1 MKTKVIVIGFGFM
14 GQTHA
19 GSLLK
24 VPDAELTAIVD
35 PVDPKE
41 RLQTITGNHVTE
53 RVSHKEIGATR
64 HFRSLDEALSASC
77 ADAAIIALP
86 TKLHHDSV
94 VQCLEAG
101 LHVMVEKPFAIS
113 LSECDR
119 MVRTAGE
126 TNKLLAVGYVVRW
139 MKEYQFLKQ
148 TIDSGRLGKLKY
160 LKLSRI
166 TGVPN
171 WGNWNDP
178 EFIRASG
185 GSLFDLVSHDIDFA
199 RFCLGEPG
207 QIEAVKNLGEDQFK
221 MISSVLRFSDADAQ
235 VEGGFVTPAGYPFSR
250 TYAAYFEN
258 GTLVSSEPGK
268 VTEYR
273 KEETQEHDFLPD
285 NPYLSEMQ
293 DFIRAIETGDASRIC
308 TGSDARGTIRCC
320 TRIAEDIDYP
330 LPVMKENGSL

>member
-1 MKTKVIVIGFGFM
+1 MKTKVMVIGFGFM

-24 VPDAELTAIVD
+24 TQDAELAAIVD

-41 RLQTITGNHVTE
+41 RLQSITGNRATE
-53 RVSHKEIGATR
+53 RISPDEIGSIP
-64 HFRSLDEALSASC
+64 HFPNLDEALSASC
-77 ADAAIIALP
+77 ADAAVIALP

-94 VQCLEAG
+94 IQCLKAG
-101 LHVMVEKPFAIS
+101 LHVMVEKPLSIS
-113 LSECDR
+113 LADCER
-119 MVRTAGE
+119 MVLTAGE

-166 TGVPN
+166 TGIPN

-199 RFCLGEPG
+199 RFCLGEPDR
-207 QIEAVKNLGEDQFK
+207 IESVKNLGASQFK
-221 MISSVLRFSDADAQ
+221 MISSVMRFRDADAA
-235 VEGGFVTPAGYPFSR
+235 VEGGFVTPAGYPFRR
-250 TYAAYFEN
+250 TFAAYFEN
-258 GTLVSSEPGK
+258 GTLFSSESGK

-273 KEETQEHDFLPD
+273 KNEDAVEHDFRPD
-285 NPYLSEMQ
+285 NPYFTEIE
-293 DFIRAIETGDASRIC
+293 DFIRAVRSGDASPVC
-308 TGSDARGTIRCC
+308 SGSDALGTIKCC
-320 TRIAEDIDYP
+320 TQIAQEIGFP
-330 LPVMKENGSL
+330 IPEKKEQN

>member
-24 VPDAELTAIVD
+24 MPDAELTAIID

-41 RLQTITGNHVTE
+41 RLQTITGNRATE
-53 RVSHKEIGATR
+53 RISPEVIGTIR
-64 HFRSLDEALSASC
+64 HFHNLDEALEATR
-77 ADAAIIALP
+77 ADAAVIALP

-94 VQCLEAG
+94 IQCLKAG
-101 LHVMVEKPFAIS
+101 LHVLVEKPFAIS
-113 LSECDR
+113 LGECDR

-126 TNKLLAVGYVVRW
+126 MNKLLAVGYVVRW

-148 TIDSGRLGKLKY
+148 TVKSERLGKLKY
-160 LKLSRI
+160 LKTTRI

-185 GSLFDLVSHDIDFA
+185 GSLFDLVSHDIDFI
-199 RFCLGEPG
+199 RFCLGEPE
-207 QIEAVKNLGEDQFK
+207 QIESVKNLGASQFK
-221 MISSVLRFSDADAQ
+221 MISSVLRFHSADAQ
-235 VEGGFVTPAGYPFSR
+235 VEGGFVTPAGYPFKR

-258 GTLVSSEPGK
+258 GTLFSPASGK
-268 VTEYR
+268 VTEHR
-273 KEETQEHDFLPD
+273 KNEKPVEHDFLPD
-285 NPYLSEMQ
+285 NPYLTEIE
-293 DFIRAIETGDASRIC
+293 DFIRAVRTGDESLIC

-320 TRIAEDIDYP
+320 TQIAEEIGYP
-330 LPVMKENGSL
+330 LPEMKD

>member
-1 MKTKVIVIGFGFM
+1 MKTKVLVIGFGFM

-24 VPDAELTAIVD
+24 MPDAELTAIVD

-41 RLQTITGNHVTE
+41 RLQTITGNRATE
-53 RVSHKEIGATR
+53 RISPEMIGSIR

-94 VQCLEAG
+94 IQCLKAG
-101 LHVMVEKPFAIS
+101 LHVLVEKPFAVS
-113 LSECDR
+113 LGECDR

-148 TIDSGRLGKLKY
+148 TIESGRLGKLKY

-185 GSLFDLVSHDIDFA
+185 GSLFDLVSHDIDFT

-207 QIEAVKNLGEDQFK
+207 QIESVKNLGEDQFR
-221 MISSVLRFSDADAQ
+221 MISSVLRFSNADAQ

-258 GTLVSSEPGK
+258 GTLTSSEPGK
-268 VTEYR
+268 VKEYR

-285 NPYLSEMQ
+285 NPYLSEVQ

-308 TGSDARGTIRCC
+308 TGEDARGTIACC
-320 TRIAEDIDYP
+320 TRIAEAIGYP
-330 LPVMKENGSL
+330 LPKAKEQN